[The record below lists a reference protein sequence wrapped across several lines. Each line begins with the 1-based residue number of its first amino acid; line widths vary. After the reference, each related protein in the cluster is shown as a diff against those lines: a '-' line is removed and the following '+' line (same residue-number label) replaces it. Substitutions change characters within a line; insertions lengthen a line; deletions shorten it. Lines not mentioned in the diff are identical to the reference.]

1 MIEKNGN
8 LLNPEKEFDPM
19 LPQFFTSSFHAS
31 KKSDTYS
38 LSIRENVQPAED
50 APYSDNIYGHL
61 WFPKSR
67 HQKQVNPT
75 YMRKKSQFFI

>member
-19 LPQFFTSSFHAS
+19 LPQFFTSFFHATQ
-31 KKSDTYS
+31 KSDTCS
-38 LSIRENVQPAED
+38 LSIRENAQPAED

-67 HQKQVNPT
+67 HPKEVNPT
-75 YMRKKSQFFI
+75 YMCKIFQFFI